1 MSTPNGSLSPEGRR
15 RNCLPLSQGGERN
28 EYAERFPLP
37 GGEREKLPAPSQGE
51 SEMSTPNGS
60 LSPPGRGLG

>member
-1 MSTPNGSLSPEGRR
+1 MGEGETACPFPRGESEMSTPNGSLSPEGRR
-15 RNCLPLSQGGERN
+15 RNCP
-28 EYAERFPLP
+28 PLP
-37 GGEREKLPAPSQGE
+37 RGE